1 MGISKLQRFA
11 ENATFSNIIQPAFAE
26 VFNKEYALKGIW
38 TKQFFN
44 NKNPLVLE
52 LGCGRGEYTVALA
65 KKYLNKNFVGIDIK
79 GARIYYGAKEAINNN
94 LNNVAFI
101 RTRIDFLNSFFAN
114 KEVSEIWLTFPDP
127 QKEREKKRLTSPKF
141 IEKYKNVLT
150 AKGLIHLKTDS
161 TLLYEYTLE
170 EIKRN
175 KYCLHFC
182 TNNLYEKDINEL
194 DIATAEILTTQTFYE
209 KLYRD
214 KGMPICYLKFS
225 V

>member
-1 MGISKLQRFA
+1 MGVSKLQRFA

-26 VFNKEYALKGIW
+26 VFNKEYPLKGNWIQ
-38 TKQFFN
+38 QFFK

-65 KKYLNKNFVGIDIK
+65 KKYPNKNFVGIDIK

-114 KEVSEIWLTFPDP
+114 NEVSEIWLTFPDP
-127 QKEREKKRLTSPKF
+127 QKERERKRLTSPKF
-141 IEKYKNVLT
+141 IEKYKNILT

-175 KYCLHFC
+175 KYCLHFY